1 MDTKNDYTPK
11 RRFPG
16 FEGEWEQKKL
26 ADIVEI
32 NSGKA
37 FN

>member
-1 MDTKNDYTPK
+1 MDTKNYYTPK

-26 ADIVEI
+26 GQLMDVG
-32 NSGKA
+32 SVK
-37 FN
+37 